1 MVNIDFLISL
11 VLILIMFGIGVS
23 LTIKEIKEVFF
34 KPKAL
39 LISLASQMILLPI
52 IAFIISFSFDIPL
65 YIKIGL
71 IILAASPGGTTAG
84 FITYLFNGNVALSIV
99 LTSINS
105 LLTIF
110 TIPLIVNLALYQFYG
125 ETSDIHLP
133 FLDTMREIFMLTAIP
148 ASLGIL
154 LRYLKENIAL
164 WIAKYAKPV
173 SILLLG
179 VVFTL
184 KFIGT
189 EEENGMTMQEVI
201 AVLPYALL
209 LNVICL
215 FTGYFVARFFKLGLK
230 NHITVVTESAV
241 HNTTIAFLVSGSL
254 LEHPEFGKVSLVYAL
269 FSFWTALLFCY
280 SFIRMEKKSDVQ
292 KSSNSTNL

>member
-1 MVNIDFLISL
+1 MYDIDFLISL

-23 LTIKEIKEVFF
+23 LTLKEVKEVFL

-39 LISLASQMILLPI
+39 LISLTSQMILLPI

-105 LLTIF
+105 ILTIF
-110 TIPLIVNLALYQFYG
+110 SIPLIVNLALYQFYG

-133 FLDTMREIFMLTAIP
+133 FLATMKEIFMLIAIP
-148 ASLGIL
+148 AFSGIL
-154 LRYLKENIAL
+154 LRRFKENLAL

-173 SILLLG
+173 SVLLLG

-189 EEENGMTMQEVI
+189 KSENGMTLEEI
-201 AVLPYALL
+201 TAVLPYALL

-215 FTGYFVARFFKLGLK
+215 FLGYFVARLFKLGFK
-230 NHITVVTESAV
+230 NHITLVTESAV
-241 HNTTIAFLVSGSL
+241 HNTTIAFLVSGAL
-254 LEHPEFGKVSLVYAL
+254 LGRPEFGKVSLVYAI

-280 SFIRMEKKSDVQ
+280 TFTRFSKRKEA
-292 KSSNSTNL
+292 